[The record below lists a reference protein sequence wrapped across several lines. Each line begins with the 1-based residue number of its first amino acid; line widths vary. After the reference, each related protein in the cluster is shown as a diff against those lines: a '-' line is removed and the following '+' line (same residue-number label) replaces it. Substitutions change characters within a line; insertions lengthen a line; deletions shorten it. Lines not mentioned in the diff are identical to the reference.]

1 MREQERV
8 LLSVNGL
15 MFQSPLSTTS
25 NQFPVWFET
34 NHLLG
39 WIEHGNLQTT
49 FSIRCVHG
57 NQRGVTVKITHE
69 TLCHR
74 YYELSHSSTSKTCS
88 PGQLPRSLEKYVRF
102 PDGILWNSIS
112 LFMVCVFHCFTL
124 YQIKSSTWKMNEVV
138 LDGAITSDK
147 MHRCYEKN
155 SVSENLQLWVFNECF
170 RNSGEFCNEFENI
183 VLYFASFSKVLLKL
197 HH

>member
-74 YYELSHSSTSKTCS
+74 YYELSHSSTSSKQDMFTRQIALFFGKICS
-88 PGQLPRSLEKYVRF
+88 FSG
-102 PDGILWNSIS
+102 WNSQKFHFPIYGMCVS
-112 LFMVCVFHCFTL
+112 LFHSL
-124 YQIKSSTWKMNEVV
+124 PNQI
-138 LDGAITSDK
+138 
-147 MHRCYEKN
+147 
-155 SVSENLQLWVFNECF
+155 
-170 RNSGEFCNEFENI
+170 
-183 VLYFASFSKVLLKL
+183 
-197 HH
+197 